1 MQEKSRCSTYY
12 LYGADLTQPQKHY
25 ILKAF
30 FPHLSSAKLDDMF
43 LPNLLSQ
50 NHQVAMLCSQIFL
63 LILAFVIMG
72 FLIHNIARYC
82 LKGGRYKS
90 VLFTSFNAMTLLI
103 VLTEITYAILGIILG
118 ITLTGFINGIRDMVE
133 TADKEDQLFKFAV
146 DTFECWFKLNYAD
159 EPLETCAP
167 HAHAP

>member
-1 MQEKSRCSTYY
+1 
-12 LYGADLTQPQKHY
+12 
-25 ILKAF
+25 
-30 FPHLSSAKLDDMF
+30 
-43 LPNLLSQ
+43 
-50 NHQVAMLCSQIFL
+50 
-63 LILAFVIMG
+63 
-72 FLIHNIARYC
+72 
-82 LKGGRYKS
+82 
-90 VLFTSFNAMTLLI
+90 MTLLI

-118 ITLTGFINGIRDMVE
+118 IQLSGFINGIRDMVE